1 MSRPLSKLKKW
12 PSILQKWLS
21 IDYSPHP
28 EERSFLAR
36 AQSSREGEIAS
47 TVAVPSDRE
56 SARIFGVRL
65 ARHRLQAVWLEV
77 VNGSAEPLW
86 LDRVQLDPDY
96 YTPLEAAHIA
106 RFAIGRR
113 LVAFGV
119 LGWLFLPLLP
129 LVPLK
134 LVAARNANLQMSE
147 IFHLVA
153 FPTAVI
159 PPGQKIGG
167 FLFTPLDEGVKR
179 IDVRLLGRD
188 HVLDFT
194 FTVEVPGLVLPHPA
208 KEADSGGK
216 AEELDEA
223 ALQLWLERQPRCTG
237 NARETAEGDPLNLVI
252 VGDRASIL
260 ECLSTWDETES
271 ITFATA
277 WKTATAF
284 LLESQYRYSPVS
296 PLYLGGR
303 QQDLVLQRARVSLNQ
318 RLHLRLWTTDVRFAG
333 QPVWIGQVSRDI
345 GVRFTPKTWNLT
357 THQIDPNVDE
367 ARDYVLDNL
376 RGSGRVARLGYVSGV
391 EAAPAIA
398 PRRNLTGDPY
408 FTDGLRAVAV
418 LSRTLTTPTFVNWS
432 SAAISSIAG
441 AQ

>member
-1 MSRPLSKLKKW
+1 MWRRAFNLLKR
-12 PSILQKWLS
+12 WLS
-21 IDYSPHP
+21 IEYSPHP
-28 EERSFLAR
+28 EDRTFLERAHHR
-36 AQSSREGEIAS
+36 REREVET
-47 TVAVPSDRE
+47 TVAVPSDHE

-65 ARHRLQAVWLEV
+65 ARHRLQAIWLEV
-77 VNGSAEPLW
+77 MNGGAEPLW

-96 YTPLEAAHIA
+96 FTPLEAAHIA
-106 RFAIGRR
+106 RFAIARR

-134 LVAARNANLQMSE
+134 LLAAHNANLQMNDL
-147 IFHLVA
+147 FRTVG
-153 FPTAVI
+153 FPSGVI
-159 PPGQKIGG
+159 APTKKVRG

-179 IDVRLLGRD
+179 IDVRLLSHD
-188 HVLDFT
+188 TALDFR
-194 FTVEVPGLVLPHPA
+194 FTVEVPGLKLPHLA
-208 KEADSGGK
+208 EESGGK

-223 ALQLWLERQPRCTG
+223 ALQVWLERQPRCTSD
-237 NARETAEGDPLNLVI
+237 AQRTIEGDPLNLVI
-252 VGDRASIL
+252 VGDRASIR
-260 ECLSTWDETES
+260 ECLSTWDETET

-277 WKTATAF
+277 WKTARAF

-303 QQDLVLQRARVSLNQ
+303 QQDLALQRARVSLNQ
-318 RLHLRLWTTDVRFAG
+318 RLHLRLWTTSVSFAG

-345 GVRFTPKTWNLT
+345 GVRFTSKTWNLT

-376 RGSGRVARLGYVSGV
+376 RGTGRLGQLGFVPGV
-391 EAAPAIA
+391 EAAPATA

-418 LSRTLTTPTFVNWS
+418 LSLTLTTPTFLNWS
-432 SAAISSIAG
+432 PRAIPSIAEKDCT
-441 AQ
+441 AAS